1 MSAVPDLSRLGE
13 IAGRGQPPP
22 EAVEIYPSEI
32 AGVKAAFERIERAFS
47 RRIVDDPK
55 EAAEALNQMAVNEFG
70 EIGFEV
76 EVEWMEAKENPFGE
90 ATMYVPRIS
99 ISGRT
104 RKETEVDH
112 DRMQHDVVSGL
123 ADGVKGYI
131 REDGSEHE
139 EPIRKIIT

>member
-1 MSAVPDLSRLGE
+1 MSSVPDLSRLKE
-13 IAGRGQPPP
+13 MRAKSQAPP

-32 AGVKAAFERIERAFS
+32 VKVKSAFQRLEDTFA
-47 RRIVDDPK
+47 RRLVDDPK
-55 EAAEALNQMAVNEFG
+55 EAAEAFNQMAVNVFG
-70 EIGFEV
+70 EIGFTV
-76 EVEWMEAKENPFGE
+76 EVEWMEAKENPFGP
-90 ATMYVPRIS
+90 ATMYVPQIS

-104 RKETEVDH
+104 RKETEIDH